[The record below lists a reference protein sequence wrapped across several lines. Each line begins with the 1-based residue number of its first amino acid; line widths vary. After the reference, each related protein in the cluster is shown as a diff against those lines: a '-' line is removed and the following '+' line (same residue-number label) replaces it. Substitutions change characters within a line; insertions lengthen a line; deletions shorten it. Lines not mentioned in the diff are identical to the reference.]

1 MSNLLIRT
9 SITLPR
15 DLKRQARVKAVMEE
29 TNLSEVIRTLLT
41 QWLEKE
47 RTLSPEAEDDR

>member
-1 MSNLLIRT
+1 MSNQLIRT